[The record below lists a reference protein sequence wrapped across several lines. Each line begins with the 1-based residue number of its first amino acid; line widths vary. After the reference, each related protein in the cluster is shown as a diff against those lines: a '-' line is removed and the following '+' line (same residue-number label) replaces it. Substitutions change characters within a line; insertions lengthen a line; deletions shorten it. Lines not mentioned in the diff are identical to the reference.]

1 MRKSAL
7 FLGLAIVMA
16 TQPATALTFKSDGSI
31 VQNDGTVVS
40 QSTQE
45 KYLEALEKFR
55 AGEPV
60 TGFPTAQ
67 SSSGLFGFLGA
78 ETSAPSGYF
87 GADIVEEGAP
97 LFPLPKN
104 INPSDPIK
112 DIAANLGMSSSQFT
126 AALVSSASDEWLVE
140 NGIDESVVSNFDQTV
155 DTFIAAEKQASAL
168 VDQGEIAINA
178 TGYTAQEIREGA
190 LDEFL
195 ADPESLL
202 ENAPVLIGAPLEV
215 QQSFAARAQMKIA
228 ETRGVSIG
236 QIQAVPLDFDSL
248 DALDAQALAE
258 ATQEEIANLRAEG
271 IFAVDGTQL
280 TVDDVL
286 AGNLDETIG
295 VSSALVGASDEV
307 FAAYEARLTEKLAE
321 EAGISFEELNFVNQA
336 VAAAGVTSAEEAG
349 RVAAE
354 AATRFNA
361 ENNLESLVE
370 ARQIAN
376 EAENLARAAELAIA
390 AANESGTQEAQQA
403 ADEAV
408 RAAEVAAEAA
418 RVAGEAAVAAGG
430 IAARSAQEAAW
441 EAASQEAYANAISA
455 ARAAGQSA
463 EQAAETA
470 AAAAAAAGEA
480 AFVAAAEAAGQSAA
494 EAAASAAAEAAEQ
507 SALRDLEARFASGE
521 LTEEEFQE
529 AIQNVPPGS

>member
-7 FLGLAIVMA
+7 YFGLAIFILS
-16 TQPATALTFKSDGSI
+16 QPAAALTFKSDGSI

-40 QSTQE
+40 QSTQA

-67 SSSGLFGFLGA
+67 SNTGLFGFLGA
-78 ETSAPSGYF
+78 EASAPSGYF
-87 GADIVEEGAP
+87 GVDIVEEGAP

-126 AALVSSASDEWLVE
+126 AALVSSASDDWLDE
-140 NGIDESVVSNFDQTV
+140 NGIDESVVSNFEQTV
-155 DTFIAAEKQASAL
+155 DTFIAAEKQAITL
-168 VDQGEIAINA
+168 VEQGEIAINA

-190 LDEFL
+190 LDDFL

-202 ENAPVLIGAPLEV
+202 EKAPVLIGAPLDV
-215 QQSFAARAQMKIA
+215 QQSFATRAQMKIA
-228 ETRGVSIG
+228 ETRGVSISH
-236 QIQAVPLDFDSL
+236 IQSVALDL
-248 DALDAQALAE
+248 DALDAQALAQ

-336 VAAAGVTSAEEAG
+336 VQAAGVTSAEEAG

-354 AATRFNA
+354 AAAKFNA
-361 ENNLESLVE
+361 ENNLETLVE

-376 EAENLARAAELAIA
+376 EAENLARAAELAVA
-390 AANESGTQEAQQA
+390 AANESGTQEAKQA
-403 ADEAV
+403 AEEAV
-408 RAAEVAAEAA
+408 KAAELAAEAA

-430 IAARSAQEAAW
+430 VAARSAQEAAW

-470 AAAAAAAGEA
+470 ASAAAAAGEA

-507 SALRDLEARFASGE
+507 AALRDLERRFENGE
-521 LTEEEFQE
+521 LTEAEFQE

>member
-7 FLGLAIVMA
+7 FLGLAIVIA
-16 TQPATALTFKSDGSI
+16 TQPAAALTFKSDGSI

-228 ETRGVSIG
+228 ETRGISIG
-236 QIQAVPLDFDSL
+236 QIQAVPLDFDS
-248 DALDAQALAE
+248 LDAQALAE

-430 IAARSAQEAAW
+430 VAARSAQEAAW

-507 SALRDLEARFASGE
+507 SALRDLEARFANGE

>member
-1 MRKSAL
+1 MRKSVL
-7 FLGLAIVMA
+7 CLGLAILIVS
-16 TQPATALTFKSDGSI
+16 QPATALTFKSDGSI

-67 SSSGLFGFLGA
+67 SNTGLFGFLGA
-78 ETSAPSGYF
+78 EASAPAGYF

-104 INPSDPIK
+104 IDRSDPIK

-126 AALVSSASDEWLVE
+126 AALVSSASDDWLAE

-155 DTFIAAEKQASAL
+155 DTFIAAEKQASTL
-168 VDQGEIAINA
+168 VAQGEIAINA

-195 ADPESLL
+195 VDPESLL
-202 ENAPVLIGAPLEV
+202 ESAPVLIGAPVEV
-215 QQSFAARAQMKIA
+215 QQSFAARAQMKLA
-228 ETRGVSIG
+228 ETRGLSIG
-236 QIQAVPLDFDSL
+236 QIQSVALDF

-286 AGNLDETIG
+286 AGNLDDTIG
-295 VSSALVGASDEV
+295 ISSALVGASDEV
-307 FAAYEARLTEKLAE
+307 FAAYEVRLTEKLAE

-336 VAAAGVTSAEEAG
+336 VQAAGVTSAEEAG

-361 ENNLESLVE
+361 ENNLESVVE

-376 EAENLARAAELAIA
+376 QAENLARAAELAIA
-390 AANESGTQEAQQA
+390 AANESGTQEAKQA
-403 ADEAV
+403 AEEAV
-408 RAAEVAAEAA
+408 KAAEVAAEAA
-418 RVAGEAAVAAGG
+418 RVAGEAAIVAGG
-430 IAARSAQEAAW
+430 VAARSAQEAAW
-441 EAASQEAYANAISA
+441 EAASQEAYASAISA

-494 EAAASAAAEAAEQ
+494 EAAAAAAAEAAEQ
-507 SALRDLEARFASGE
+507 SALRDLERRFENGE
-521 LTEEEFQE
+521 LSEEEFQE

>member
-1 MRKSAL
+1 MRKLAL
-7 FLGLAIVMA
+7 YFGLAILIA
-16 TQPATALTFKSDGSI
+16 SQPAAALTFKSDGSI

-40 QSTQE
+40 QSTQD
-45 KYLEALEKFR
+45 KYLEALEKYR

-60 TGFPTAQ
+60 KGFPTAQ
-67 SSSGLFGFLGA
+67 SNTGLFGFLGA
-78 ETSAPSGYF
+78 EASAPAGYF

-126 AALVSSASDEWLVE
+126 AALVSSASDDWLSE

-155 DTFIAAEKQASAL
+155 DTFIAAEKQTSTL
-168 VDQGEIAINA
+168 VEQGEIAINA

-190 LDEFL
+190 LDDFL

-202 ENAPVLIGAPLEV
+202 EKAPVLIGAPVDV
-215 QQSFAARAQMKIA
+215 QQSFATRAQMKLA
-228 ETRGVSIG
+228 ETRGVSIS
-236 QIQAVPLDFDSL
+236 QIQAVSLDF
-248 DALDAQALAE
+248 DALDAQALAQ

-321 EAGISFEELNFVNQA
+321 QAGISFEELNFVNQA
-336 VAAAGVTSAEEAG
+336 VQAAGVTSAEEAG

-390 AANESGTQEAQQA
+390 AANESGTQEAKQA
-403 ADEAV
+403 AEEAV
-408 RAAEVAAEAA
+408 KAAEVAAEAA
-418 RVAGEAAVAAGG
+418 RVAGEAAASAAGDV
-430 IAARSAQEAAW
+430 AARSAQEAAW

-455 ARAAGQSA
+455 ARAAGESA

-507 SALRDLEARFASGE
+507 SALRDLERRFESGE
-521 LTEEEFQE
+521 LTEAEFQE